1 LSVAV
6 SSRDELAKALRNAG
20 GPVRFRGGG
29 TKIHWGASVQP
40 AGASV
45 QPAGASVQPATEI
58 STAGLDQIVEHNAG
72 DLTAVLEAGVPLE
85 RAQGAF
91 AEAGQML
98 ALDPPDPGGATIGG
112 LVATA
117 DSGPLRSRYG
127 GARDLVVG
135 ITVALSDGTIAK
147 AGGKVIKNVAG
158 YDLAKLFTG
167 SFGTLGAILDVSVR
181 LHPLPPAT
189 ATAAAGS
196 TDPEA
201 LARAARE
208 LSHAQLEHIGLDVRF
223 GGGDGAVLI
232 RFGGAAC
239 VEQAEAAA
247 KVAGRAGLHASVVE
261 DDGEV
266 WRLQR
271 EGQRSANGT
280 VVRVSSVQ
288 TELGSVMTA
297 AARAGA
303 RPVGRVPLGIC
314 WLRLEDRT
322 PEEAARAVGQLRAEL
337 APSPCVVLDA
347 TAEVR
352 GLVDPWPHPHPGA
365 LELMRRVKQRFDP
378 AGICNPGVFV
388 GGI

>member
-1 LSVAV
+1 MATAAA
-6 SSRDELAKALRNAG
+6 RELAPKSREELVGALREAG
-20 GPVRFRGGG
+20 EGGTPVRFAGGG
-29 TKIHWGASVQP
+29 TKRSWGAVGAQP
-40 AGASV
+40 AV
-45 QPAGASVQPATEI
+45 TL
-58 STAGLDQIVEHNAG
+58 STTGLDRIVEHNAG
-72 DLTAVLEAGVPLE
+72 DLTAVLEPGAPLE
-85 RAQGAF
+85 RAQATF
-91 AEAGQML
+91 AEADQML

-127 GARDLVVG
+127 AVRDLVVG
-135 ITVALSDGTIAK
+135 VTVALSDGTVAK

-167 SFGTLGAILDVSVR
+167 SFGTLGAILEVSVR

-196 TDPEA
+196 TDPNE

-223 GGGDGAVLI
+223 GGGDGAVLV

-239 VEQAEAAA
+239 REQAEAAA
-247 KVAGRAGLHASVVE
+247 RVLSRAGLEGSVVE
-261 DDGEV
+261 DDEQA

-271 EGQRSANGT
+271 EGQRSAQGT

-288 TELGSVMTA
+288 TQLEAVMTA
-297 AARAGA
+297 AGRAGA
-303 RPVGRVPLGIC
+303 RLVGRVPLGLS
-314 WLRLEDRT
+314 WLRLEDRS
-322 PEEAARAVGQLRAEL
+322 PEEAARAVEELRAEL
-337 APSPCVVLDA
+337 APSSCVALDA
-347 TAEVR
+347 PDEVR
-352 GLVDPWPHPHPGA
+352 GMVQPWPAPHPGA

-378 AGICNPGVFV
+378 AGVCNPGVFV

>member
-1 LSVAV
+1 MATGTG
-6 SSRDELAKALRNAG
+6 RKAAPATREELAETLRGAAEAG
-20 GPVRFRGGG
+20 APVRFAGGG
-29 TKIHWGASVQP
+29 TKRSWGAPGTEP
-40 AGASV
+40 AL
-45 QPAGASVQPATEI
+45 EL
-58 STAGLDQIVEHNAG
+58 STAGLDRIVEHNAG

-85 RAQGAF
+85 RARSAF

-117 DSGPLRSRYG
+117 DAGPLRSRYG

-167 SFGTLGAILDVSVR
+167 SFGTLGAIVEVSVR
-181 LHPLPPAT
+181 LHPLPPST

-196 TDPEA
+196 TDPEE
-201 LARAARE
+201 LARAALE
-208 LSHAQLEHIGLDVRF
+208 LSHASLEHVGLDVRF
-223 GGGDGAVLI
+223 GGGDGAVLA

-239 VEQAEAAA
+239 AEQAEAAA
-247 KVAGRAGLHASVVE
+247 RVLRRAGIDASVV
-261 DDGEV
+261 DDDHEV

-271 EGQRSANGT
+271 EGQRSRQGT
-280 VVRVSSVQ
+280 VVRVSSLQ
-288 TELGSVMTA
+288 TELPRVLQA
-297 AARAGA
+297 AGRAGA
-303 RPVGRVPLGIC
+303 RLVGRVPVGVS
-314 WLRLEDRT
+314 WLRLEDRA
-322 PEEAARAVGQLRAEL
+322 PEEAARAVEQLRAEL
-337 APSPCVVLDA
+337 APAPCAVLDA
-347 TAEVR
+347 PAELR
-352 GLVDPWPHPHPGA
+352 EAIDPWPAPGPGA

>member
-1 LSVAV
+1 MATSAVRQVAPR
-6 SSRDELAKALRNAG
+6 SRDELAEALRGAG
-20 GPVRFRGGG
+20 EAGAAVRFAGGG
-29 TKIHWGASVQP
+29 TKRDWGAVAAEP
-40 AGASV
+40 AV
-45 QPAGASVQPATEI
+45 EL
-58 STAGLDQIVEHNAG
+58 STGGLDRIVEHNAG

-85 RAQGAF
+85 RAQATF
-91 AEAGQML
+91 AEAQQML

-127 GARDLVVG
+127 AARDLVVG
-135 ITVALSDGTIAK
+135 ITVALSDGTVAK

-167 SFGTLGAILDVSVR
+167 SFGTLGAILEVCVR

-196 TDPEA
+196 TDADE

-208 LSHAQLEHIGLDVRF
+208 LSHASLEHIGLDLRF
-223 GGGDGAVLI
+223 GGGDGAVLT

-239 VEQAEAAA
+239 REQAEAAA
-247 KVAGRAGLHASVVE
+247 RVLSRAGVEASVVE
-261 DDGEV
+261 DDEEI

-271 EGQRSANGT
+271 EGQRSRQGT

-288 TELGSVMTA
+288 TELARVMA
-297 AARAGA
+297 AAGRAGA
-303 RPVGRVPLGIC
+303 RLVGRVPLGIS
-314 WLRLEDRT
+314 WLALEERSAEDT
-322 PEEAARAVGQLRAEL
+322 AAAVAEIRAAL
-337 APSPCVVLDA
+337 APSPCVVIDA
-347 TAEVR
+347 PAEVR
-352 GLVDPWPHPHPGA
+352 SLLEPWADPDPGA

-378 AGICNPGVFV
+378 AGICNPGIFV

>member
-1 LSVAV
+1 MATAAARELAP
-6 SSRDELAKALRNAG
+6 SSREELAAALREAAESAS
-20 GPVRFRGGG
+20 PVRFTGGG
-29 TKIHWGASVQP
+29 TKRAWGAVQAQP
-40 AGASV
+40 AV
-45 QPAGASVQPATEI
+45 TL
-58 STAGLDQIVEHNAG
+58 STASLDRVVEHNSG

-85 RAQGAF
+85 RAQATF
-91 AEAGQML
+91 AEADQML

-127 GARDLVVG
+127 AARDLVVG

-167 SFGTLGAILDVSVR
+167 SFGTLGAILEVSVR

-189 ATAAAGS
+189 ATTAAGS
-196 TDPEA
+196 TDPEE

-208 LSHAQLEHIGLDVRF
+208 LSHAQLEHIGLDLRF
-223 GGGDGAVLI
+223 GGGDGAVFA

-239 VEQAEAAA
+239 RDQAEAAA
-247 KVAGRAGLHASVVE
+247 RVLRSAGLDASVVDG
-261 DDGEV
+261 DDEI

-271 EGQRSANGT
+271 DGQRSPDGT

-288 TELGSVMTA
+288 TELGAVMSA
-297 AARAGA
+297 AARSGA
-303 RPVGRVPLGIC
+303 RLVARVPLGLC

-322 PEEAARAVGQLRAEL
+322 PEEAARAVEQLRADL
-337 APSPCVVLDA
+337 APSPCAVLDA
-347 TAEVR
+347 PAEVR
-352 GLVDPWPHPHPGA
+352 ALVNPWPAPHPGA
-365 LELMRRVKQRFDP
+365 LELMRRVKRRFDP

>member
-1 LSVAV
+1 MSVAV
-6 SSRDELAKALRNAG
+6 SSREELAAALRDAG

-29 TKIHWGASVQP
+29 TKLHWGAT
-40 AGASV
+40 GR
-45 QPAGASVQPATEI
+45 PATEL
-58 STAGLDQIVEHNAG
+58 STARLDRVVEHNAG

-85 RAQGAF
+85 RAQATF
-91 AEAGQML
+91 AEADQML

-112 LVATA
+112 LVATG

-127 GARDLVVG
+127 AARDLVVG
-135 ITVALSDGTIAK
+135 VTVALSDGTVAK

-167 SFGTLGAILDVSVR
+167 SFGTLGAILEVSVR

-189 ATAAAGS
+189 ISAAAGS
-196 TDPEA
+196 TDPGE

-223 GGGDGAVLI
+223 GGGDGAVLV

-239 VEQAEAAA
+239 REQADAAA
-247 KVAGRAGLHASVVE
+247 RVLSRAGLEGSVVE
-261 DDGEV
+261 DDEQA

-271 EGQRSANGT
+271 EGQRSADGT

-288 TELGSVMTA
+288 TQLEAVMA
-297 AARAGA
+297 AAGRLGA
-303 RPVGRVPLGIC
+303 RLVGRVPLGLS
-314 WLRLEDRT
+314 WLRLENHS
-322 PEEAARAVGQLRAEL
+322 PEEAARAVEELRAEL

-347 TAEVR
+347 PDELR
-352 GLVDPWPHPHPGA
+352 GLVEPWPQPHPGA

>member
-1 LSVAV
+1 LSVAI
-6 SSRDELAKALRNAG
+6 SSRDELAAALRNAG

-29 TKIHWGASVQP
+29 TKIHWGA
-40 AGASV
+40 AGQA
-45 QPAGASVQPATEI
+45 ATEL
-58 STAGLDQIVEHNAG
+58 STAGLDRIVEHNAG
-72 DLTAVLEAGVPLE
+72 DLTAVLEAGVPLG
-85 RAQGAF
+85 RAQATF

-127 GARDLVVG
+127 GARDLLVG
-135 ITVALSDGTIAK
+135 MSVALSDGTIAK

-167 SFGTLGAILDVSVR
+167 SFGTLGAILEVAVR

-189 ATAAAGS
+189 ATAAIGS
-196 TDPEA
+196 TDPGE
-201 LARAARE
+201 LERAARA
-208 LSHAQLEHIGLDVRF
+208 LSHAQLEHIGLDLRF
-223 GGGDGAVLI
+223 GGGDGAVLV

-239 VEQAEAAA
+239 REQAEAAA
-247 KVAGRAGLHASVVE
+247 RVVRRVGLEASLV
-261 DDGEV
+261 DDDDEV

-271 EGQRSANGT
+271 EGQRSAHGS
-280 VVRVSSVQ
+280 VIRVSSVQ
-288 TELGSVMTA
+288 TQLEAVMAA
-297 AARAGA
+297 AARTGA
-303 RPVGRVPLGIC
+303 RLVGRVPLGLS
-314 WLRLEDRT
+314 WLRLEDRS
-322 PEEAARAVGQLRAEL
+322 PEEAARAVEQLRADL
-337 APSPCVVLDA
+337 SPSPSVVLDA
-347 TAEVR
+347 PAEVR
-352 GLVDPWPHPHPGA
+352 DRVDPWPAPHPGA